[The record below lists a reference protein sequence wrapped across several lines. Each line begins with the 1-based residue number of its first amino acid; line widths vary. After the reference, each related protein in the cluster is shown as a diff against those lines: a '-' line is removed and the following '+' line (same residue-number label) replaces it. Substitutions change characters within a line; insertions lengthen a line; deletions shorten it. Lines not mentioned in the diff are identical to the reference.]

1 MFYELLSNEVVAQRL
16 NLDGYSTFSYQGAL
30 ALAEYLSEDRL
41 LEFDRIAIRREFA
54 EYGSAIE
61 AAEAHGAT
69 IEDDPYEEFDH
80 EEHALEWLEDQ
91 TLVIPFDGG
100 IIVQRFQKIK
110 G

>member
-30 ALAEYLSEDRL
+30 ALAEYLSDDTYCI
-41 LEFDRIAIRREFA
+41 EFDRVAIRREFA

-69 IEDDPYEEFDH
+69 IEDGPYEEFDH
-80 EEHALEWLEDQ
+80 EERALEWLENQ
-91 TLVIPFDGG
+91 TRVIHFDGG
-100 IIVQRFQKIK
+100 IIVQRF
-110 G
+110 